1 MKSTSKQSERL
12 RRLLQETHHAREN
25 LTGDN
30 LWARQTMRRIHHL
43 AVSGRTSSAVDFLEP
58 YFWRWFTAGGVATA
72 VMALLL
78 LNFQF
83 VPDADLWSFL
93 IYENETM
100 NMLQALLY

>member
-1 MKSTSKQSERL
+1 MTSRINQKEKL
-12 RRLLQETHHAREN
+12 RKLLRAAHHARKN
-25 LTGDN
+25 RPGDEQ
-30 LWARQTMRRIHHL
+30 WTQQTMRRIRQL
-43 AVSGRTSSAVDFLEP
+43 AAGDRTGATVDYWEL

-83 VPDADLWSFL
+83 VPDADLWSYL
-93 IYENETM
+93 VYENETM